1 MTEEKKT
8 SDTSPKAVINQI
20 TLSIMGRIR
29 RATGKQYPRL
39 EQEVKNLSLE
49 AQQELN
55 RLLMDLDFDKMK
67 AVNDAKLQPWKR

>member
-1 MTEEKKT
+1 
-8 SDTSPKAVINQI
+8 VITQI

-29 RATGKQYPRL
+29 RATGRQYPRL

-55 RLLMDLDFDKMK
+55 RLLMDLESDKMK
-67 AVNDAKLQPWKR
+67 AVNDARLQPWRR